1 MLLQHLEKGFFVE
14 PTIITDINTSM
25 QIWKE
30 EVFGPVLCVKTF
42 ATEEEAIELANDT
55 KWVGFSFLLVIV
67 MYYSEWIAE
76 VYMVTTFC
84 RYGLGA
90 AVLSKDLDRC
100 DRVAKVKT
108 SWHLISL
115 SSTKKINLLWWLTHP
130 FFFRLNFEQAFQ
142 AGIVWINCSQ
152 PTFTQAPW
160 GGKKHSGFG
169 RDLGEW

>member
-130 FFFRLNFEQAFQ
+130 FFSGWTMSRLSRLGLFGSTAH
-142 AGIVWINCSQ
+142 SQ
-152 PTFTQAPW
+152 PSLKLL
-160 GGKKHSGFG
+160 GVG
-169 RDLGEW
+169 RNAVALVAI